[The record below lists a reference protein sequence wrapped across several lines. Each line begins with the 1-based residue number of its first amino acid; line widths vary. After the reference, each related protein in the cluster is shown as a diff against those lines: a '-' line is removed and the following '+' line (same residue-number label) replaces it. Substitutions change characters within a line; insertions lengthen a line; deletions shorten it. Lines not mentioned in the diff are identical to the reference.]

1 MGRRVVIGLNATV
14 VGGITVGDDVFIAAN
29 AFVDFDVPSH
39 SLVIGNPGVI
49 HHKDGATKDYFVETT
64 LK

>member
-1 MGRRVVIGLNATV
+1 MKRDGLLKFRE
-14 VGGITVGDDVFIAAN
+14 DYELMFREPLN
-29 AFVDFDVPSH
+29 AFVNFDVPSH